1 MWWAVLLLLGTV
13 LLVHWIEYK
22 RSIQEYTFAN
32 PALLDRH
39 DELRTLMGEKTPL
52 AVEIGPLPWRP
63 EVVAKSAWSVT
74 NATTGEQ
81 MPSATWNP
89 DIPIGN
95 PSELA
100 AEMGLT
106 TGLGD
111 IAEGRAL
118 WWLPQMFDASVNV
131 LQKDAIVGL
140 SWVGAERRWIGCSH
154 GGPLTLWLVHS
165 RYRRFLPTG
174 GPEAD
179 INPWTLT
186 VAEAP
191 WIGRVQFVEVT
202 VKPGW
207 CIGLPAHWGFAVKT
221 DNTAWWWSMEQH
233 SVLSWMLCNY
243 SPPDT
248 ESWMP
253 AEQETPDELST
264 DQE

>member
-39 DELRTLMGEKTPL
+39 DELRTLLGEKTPL

-74 NATTGEQ
+74 NAATGEQ
-81 MPSATWNP
+81 MPAATWNP

-95 PSELA
+95 SSELA

-118 WWLPQMFDASVNV
+118 WWLPQMFDATVNV
-131 LQKDAIVGL
+131 LHKDAIVGL
-140 SWVGAERRWIGCSH
+140 TWVGAERRWIGCSH
-154 GGPLTLWLVHS
+154 GGPLTLWLAHS
-165 RYRRFLPTG
+165 RYRRFLPEG
-174 GPEAD
+174 GPEAA
-179 INPWTLT
+179 NPWTLT

-253 AEQETPDELST
+253 TEQETPDELST
-264 DQE
+264 GQE